1 MQTKYYLTLALQ
13 LKRKAFYS
21 GFAPSERDDADNAGK
36 DVAKLDDYNLM
47 DVHLSYKLPLMGTNV
62 TVGAHLL
69 NALDAKYITYG
80 EDQGF
85 EDDGSNSAPKVF
97 YGSGMQFRMSLKVDI

>member
-1 MQTKYYLTLALQ
+1 
-13 LKRKAFYS
+13 
-21 GFAPSERDDADNAGK
+21 
-36 DVAKLDDYNLM
+36 
-47 DVHLSYKLPLMGTNV
+47 MGTNV

-69 NALDAKYITYG
+69 NALNSEYITYG